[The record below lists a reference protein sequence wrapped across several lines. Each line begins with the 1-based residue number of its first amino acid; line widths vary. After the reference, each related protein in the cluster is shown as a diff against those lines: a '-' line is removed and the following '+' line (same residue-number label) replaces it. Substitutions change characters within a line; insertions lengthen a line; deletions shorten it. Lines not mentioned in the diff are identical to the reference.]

1 MTATMIRC
9 WVCAYNSRFVE
20 QILHSIVVIWASNS
34 FVHIFSHIL
43 YVLCGIEIR
52 NAKDPFTE
60 HKCLLERLWHVF
72 RTPKQEEW
80 KEYVRSVQTSNLSQW
95 ASFNSSLCRSFAIL
109 NLWHWSERTKTKPK
123 KPRKT
128 RDAQHAS
135 CCVWRYVHE
144 CVESKAKCFL
154 SAFSVRIPCHS
165 VFVISE

>member
-34 FVHIFSHIL
+34 FVHIFPHIL

-72 RTPKQEEW
+72 RTPKQGEW

-123 KPRKT
+123 NREKQEKLSMLYAAFGDTYMSVLNRRLNVFWALFPF
-128 RDAQHAS
+128 AS
-135 CCVWRYVHE
+135 L
-144 CVESKAKCFL
+144 AT
-154 SAFSVRIPCHS
+154 AFS
-165 VFVISE
+165 